1 MSWRSVEGG
10 VSVLLGKTAKQIV
23 NTGDRLVFVMESG
36 DRYIMDHIQ
45 DCCESVWLEEVIGD
59 LDDLVGSPFVEA
71 EEVTSDARSVA
82 DLNGSEKMIKEMKT
96 QSLIVGTDWFGGVN
110 KYESD
115 FSETWTFYKLGTAK
129 GFVTLR
135 WYGNS
140 NGYYSESV
148 DFYKEETYD

>member
-1 MSWRSVEGG
+1 V
-10 VSVLLGKTAKQIV
+10 
-23 NTGDRLVFVMESG
+23 ESG
-36 DRYIMDHIQ
+36 ERYIMEHIQ
-45 DCCESVWLEEVIGD
+45 DCCENVWLEEVIGD

-71 EEVTSDARSVA
+71 EEVTSDDHSIS
-82 DLNGSEKMIKEMKT
+82 DLEGSEKMIKEMKT
-96 QSLIVGTDWFGGVN
+96 QSLIVGTDWFGGP
-110 KYESD
+110 KQYEGE

-148 DFYKEETYD
+148 DFYKEKTYG